1 MTLILN
7 NQNVRDLLTMT
18 DVIKVLE
25 FAYKELA
32 EGRAALRRR
41 SDTIVTSD
49 DVFDLLRVFPEK
61 LKVESNKAS
70 LVGDD
75 ASKMS

>member
-1 MTLILN
+1 MPYFRLDRRTGRGRGASIVTLILN

-32 EGRAALRRR
+32 EGRAALRRKALPPR
-41 SDTIVTSD
+41 
-49 DVFDLLRVFPEK
+49 K
-61 LKVESNKAS
+61 LAPT
-70 LVGDD
+70 
-75 ASKMS
+75 